1 MALGDSNT
9 AGVRLLE
16 YLNIIELNNFRGTC
30 TIQGKN
36 LLFSGF
42 TLCVTFDFIHNSF
55 VKMLEKSTV
64 L

>member
-16 YLNIIELNNFRGTC
+16 YLNIIELNKFRGTC

-36 LLFSGF
+36 LLFSDF
-42 TLCVTFDFIHNSF
+42 ALCVTFDFIHNSSI
-55 VKMLEKSTV
+55 KMLEKTV
-64 L
+64 VL